1 VDDARQPDK
10 EPTQASLGAAA
21 TPNPAENGS
30 QEAESALPPS
40 GRDDGV
46 AARTRQQQRLRH
58 ADGGRRNISILPPA
72 SLDALSVFLHN

>member
-1 VDDARQPDK
+1 MSDTESQQAPRDA
-10 EPTQASLGAAA
+10 EA
-21 TPNPAENGS
+21 TPIPAENGS

-40 GRDDGV
+40 GSDDGV

-58 ADGGRRNISILPPA
+58 ADGGGRNISILPPA